1 MAEGAVVVTVTPV
14 MGVALGAAVE
24 QCGYLPTTWVASA
37 EGLRTAA
44 RARSPALALV
54 DLATPR
60 VVPVVRDICGGPSAP
75 AVVVLADEDQD
86 DIVVRLVSEGVV
98 GAVPRAAG
106 WGALERALT
115 AVRQGQA
122 VVPRSLVGRVLAELR
137 LAASDAQQA
146 RTSVLTRRE
155 QQILDMMRAGF
166 STAAI
171 ADRLVVAPV
180 TVRTHVCAIRRKLH
194 LEEGVE
200 APPLRAG

>member
-1 MAEGAVVVTVTPV
+1 MSEGAVVVTATPV
-14 MGVALGAAVE
+14 LGVALGAAVE
-24 QCGYLPTTWVASA
+24 RCGYLPTTRAASA
-37 EGLRTAA
+37 EGLRVAT

-75 AVVVLADEDQD
+75 VVVVLADEDQD
-86 DIVVRLVSEGVV
+86 DIVVRLVSAGVV
-98 GAVPRAAG
+98 GAIPRAAA
-106 WGALERALT
+106 WVALERALT

-137 LAASDAQQA
+137 LAASGAQQA
-146 RTSVLTRRE
+146 PTSVLTRRE

-166 STAAI
+166 STSAI
-171 ADRLVVAPV
+171 ATRLVVAPV

-194 LEEGVE
+194 LEERAE